1 MPDNTNKQVYSE
13 IYDII
18 KHMDINIRA
27 KIPLQF
33 IKIIQANKD
42 DNYKVNIDYTK
53 NINNQKLLKETRAIL
68 SLIYRDYICT
78 PEERKILI
86 EVDKEKTKKEREL
99 LAEKYNPDN
108 IFKTNKNIQNQKKK
122 TILQENAII
131 EYKEN
136 NFFKKIF
143 DEVRHFFNK

>member
-86 EVDKEKTKKEREL
+86 EVDKEKIKKEREL
-99 LAEKYNPDN
+99 LVEKHNPDN

-143 DEVRHFFNK
+143 DKVRHFFNK

>member
-1 MPDNTNKQVYSE
+1 MPNNTNKQVYSE
-13 IYDII
+13 VYDII

-42 DNYKVNIDYTK
+42 DNYTVNIDYTK
-53 NINNQKLLKETRAIL
+53 SINNQKLLKETRAIL

-86 EVDKEKTKKEREL
+86 EVDKEKIKKEREL

-122 TILQENAII
+122 TLLLENAII
-131 EYKEN
+131 EYKEK

-143 DEVRHFFNK
+143 DKVRNFFNK

>member
-1 MPDNTNKQVYSE
+1 MPNNTNKQVYSE
-13 IYDII
+13 VYDII

-42 DNYKVNIDYTK
+42 DNYTVNIDYTK
-53 NINNQKLLKETRAIL
+53 SINNQKLLKETRAIL

-86 EVDKEKTKKEREL
+86 EVDKEKIKKEREL
-99 LAEKYNPDN
+99 LVEKYNPDN

-143 DEVRHFFNK
+143 DKVRHFFNK

>member
-1 MPDNTNKQVYSE
+1 MPNNTNKQVYSE
-13 IYDII
+13 VYDII

-42 DNYKVNIDYTK
+42 DNYTVNIDYTK
-53 NINNQKLLKETRAIL
+53 SINNQKLLKETRAIL

-86 EVDKEKTKKEREL
+86 EVDKEKIKKEREL

-122 TILQENAII
+122 TLLQENAII
-131 EYKEN
+131 EYKEK

-143 DEVRHFFNK
+143 DKVRHFFNK

>member
-13 IYDII
+13 VYDII

-42 DNYKVNIDYTK
+42 DNYTVNIDYTK

-78 PEERKILI
+78 PEERKRLI

-99 LAEKYNPDN
+99 LAEKYN

-122 TILQENAII
+122 TLLQENAII

-143 DEVRHFFNK
+143 DKVRHFFNK

>member
-13 IYDII
+13 VYDII

-42 DNYKVNIDYTK
+42 DNYTVNIDYTK

-86 EVDKEKTKKEREL
+86 EVDKEKIKKEREL
-99 LAEKYNPDN
+99 LVEKYNPDN

-122 TILQENAII
+122 TLLQENAII
-131 EYKEN
+131 EYKEK

-143 DEVRHFFNK
+143 DKVRHFFNK